1 MKILSHRGWWDYP
14 EARNS
19 LAALET
25 SFLRGFG
32 VETDIRDCNGELVI
46 SHDCPL
52 VNSELPKL
60 NELLNLAENYASK
73 KPLTLAL
80 NVKSD
85 GLASL
90 LNDSISR
97 INRKNLDFF
106 VFDMSVPDMRAY
118 FSQGF
123 DVFARLSEVEKMPAW
138 LSKCSGIWL
147 DSFEGEWFDLDL
159 ITEYLQKDK
168 RVCVVSPEL
177 HGRDKSY
184 LWNLLYPLRNNNG
197 LLLCTDFPGEANLFF
212 N

>member
-1 MKILSHRGWWDYP
+1 MKIISHRGWWDYP

-25 SFLRGFG
+25 SFFSGFG

-52 VNSELPKL
+52 VNSEPPKL
-60 NELLNLAENYASK
+60 NELLKLAENYAFK

-85 GLASL
+85 GLATL
-90 LNDSISR
+90 LKDSISR
-97 INRKNLDFF
+97 INSKNLDCF
-106 VFDMSVPDMRAY
+106 VFDMSVPDMRDY

-123 DVFARLSEVEKMPAW
+123 DVFARLSEVEKTPAW
-138 LSKCSGIWL
+138 FSKCSGIWL
-147 DSFEGEWFDLDL
+147 DSFEGEWFDLEL
-159 ITEYLQKDK
+159 ITKYLQKDK

-177 HGRDKSY
+177 HGRDKLY
-184 LWNLLYPLRNNNG
+184 LWNLIYPLRKNNG